1 MATEESAARGRELNQ
16 QKFGSGPVIYWMSR
30 DQRVFDNWGL
40 IRAQEIASERDSHVV
55 VLFCLMPTCG
65 HAAFRHYEFM
75 LAGLEQVE
83 RDLAQLNIEFVVKV
97 GNPVETVKRHAAELD
112 AAAVVCDFVPL
123 GASRTRR
130 NDLARTLECRLE
142 EVDSRNIVP
151 CWAAADKHVYAA
163 FHLRNRYAKLLPKYL
178 CEIPRP
184 LVQAPDGGSAR
195 NKIDWS
201 ALRGEVTA
209 PDFGPPI
216 TIEAGQE
223 AAHEVLDDFVANRLD
238 GYAQKRGLPT
248 EDHQSRLSPYL
259 HFGQL
264 SAQRA
269 VLTVRSSAAPAAD
282 IDSFVDETVV
292 WRELSDNFCHFNR
305 AYASIDGISEWARS
319 SLDSH
324 AHDPRD
330 VIYDLDAFER
340 ADTHDSL
347 WNAAQLEMVRTGKM
361 HNYMRMYWAKKILE
375 WSESPREAFRI
386 AVLLN
391 DRYELDGRDSNGYA
405 GVAWSIGGV
414 HDRPWQERAVYGKI
428 RYMNANGARRKFDVD
443 AYIRRVAPELL
454 DQTLFESR

>member
-1 MATEESAARGRELNQ
+1 MATDESTTRGRELNQ
-16 QKFGSGPVIYWMSR
+16 RTIGEGPVVYWMSR

-40 IRAQEIASERDSHVV
+40 IRAQTIASERGSHVV

-65 HAAFRHYEFM
+65 QATIRHYEFM
-75 LAGLEQVE
+75 LAGLERVE
-83 RDLAQLNIEFVVKV
+83 RDLAQLNIEFVVRV
-97 GNPVETVKRHAAELD
+97 GNPVDTVRIYASELD

-123 GASRTRR
+123 LPSRARR
-130 NDLARTLECRLE
+130 DELARTLECRLE

-151 CWAAADKHVYAA
+151 CWVAADKHVYAA
-163 FHLRNRYAKLLPKYL
+163 FHLRNRFAKLLPRFL
-178 CEIPRP
+178 NEVPRP
-184 LVQAPDGGSAR
+184 IIQDSNVGSSRKA
-195 NKIDWS
+195 IDWS
-201 ALRGEVTA
+201 ALRGEVAA

-216 TIEAGQE
+216 TIEAGQK
-223 AAHEVLDDFVANRLD
+223 AAHAALEDFVANRLD

-248 EDHQSRLSPYL
+248 EDHQSGLSPYL

-269 VLTVRSSAAPAAD
+269 VLTVRSSTAPATD
-282 IDSFVDETVV
+282 IDSFVDEAVV

-305 AYASIDGISEWARS
+305 AYATIDGVSDWAQS
-319 SLDSH
+319 SLDDH
-324 AHDPRD
+324 AHDPRE
-330 VIYDLDAFER
+330 VIYDLDAFEQ
-340 ADTHDSL
+340 ADTHDQL

-414 HDRPWQERAVYGKI
+414 HDRPWQERAIYGKI

-443 AYIRRVAPELL
+443 AYIRRVAPELP
-454 DQTLFESR
+454 DQTLFDSG